1 MQLFLLGRDKN
12 FEEEKAGLHNSP
24 IKMQNYMNFRKV
36 ASNTIK

>member
-12 FEEEKAGLHNSP
+12 FEEKAGLHNSP
-24 IKMQNYMNFRKV
+24 IKMQNYMNSRKV